1 MPLFVSDNRVIVC
14 LLMLVTFAFQ
24 LTGTSS
30 ALAQPL
36 VQPVL
41 NPAFI
46 AVSPFGLVDVSGS
59 GFTPDGIVRLSL
71 VTADG
76 DELDVSST
84 VKSSA
89 TVFGRNGSVDPA
101 QGYVSGGTISFQFWQ
116 RALEPQRVNGSMD
129 PAQPWVQSVEIVWP
143 EAAIYGPNGSR
154 DPAQGYVAQETTIVT
169 CGDQIHYR
177 ALDVASATWSNV
189 MAHTTSCGA

>member
-1 MPLFVSDNRVIVC
+1 MPLLAPHSRVIVC
-14 LLMLVTFAFQ
+14 LLMLVAFASQ

-41 NPAFI
+41 DPAFI
-46 AVSPFGLVDVSGS
+46 AISPFGLVDVSGS
-59 GFTPDGIVRLSL
+59 GFTPGGIVRLSL

-76 DELDVSST
+76 DELDLSST
-84 VKSSA
+84 VQSSA
-89 TVFGRNGSVDPA
+89 TVFGPNGSMDPA
-101 QGYVSGGTISFQFWQ
+101 QGYASGGTISFQFLQ
-116 RALEPQRVNGSMD
+116 RALDLQRVNGSMD
-129 PAQPWVQSVEIVWP
+129 PAQPWVQSVEIFWP
-143 EAAIYGPNGSR
+143 EGAIYGPNGSR
-154 DPAQGYVAQETTIVT
+154 DPAQGYVPQATTIVT

-177 ALDVASATWSNV
+177 ALDVASAAWSNV